1 MAPTWHIGRVRR
13 LLVFLGVMWVATNL
27 VGAWVSVRHHLPY
40 DLSFV
45 DKPGVSGRI
54 GDDWLHGWGTGLA
67 MPLWF
72 LAIVAVLTVLASFGG
87 NATKLSSAL
96 LMLSG
101 AASVAFTLSNK
112 LAFDR
117 LKATGTDRT
126 EAAIVIATL
135 MLASLMVLIGFLT
148 VITTPKQ
155 HRH

>member
-1 MAPTWHIGRVRR
+1 VRR
-13 LLVFLGVMWVATNL
+13 LLVFLGAMWIAANL
-27 VGAWVSVRHHLPY
+27 AGAWVSVDHDRPY

-45 DKPGVSGRI
+45 DEPGKVGRI

-87 NATKLSSAL
+87 KATKLSSAL
-96 LMLSG
+96 LILAGST
-101 AASVAFTLSNK
+101 SVAFTLSNK
-112 LAFDR
+112 VAFDR
-117 LKATGTDRT
+117 LTATSADRT
-126 EAAIVIATL
+126 EGAIVIATL
-135 MLASLMVLIGFLT
+135 LLASLMVLIGLLT

>member
-1 MAPTWHIGRVRR
+1 VRR
-13 LLVFLGVMWVATNL
+13 LLVFLGAMWVAANL
-27 VGAWVSVRHHLPY
+27 AGAWVSVDHDRPY

-45 DKPGVSGRI
+45 DEPGKVGRI

-87 NATKLSSAL
+87 KATKLSSAL
-96 LMLSG
+96 LILAGST
-101 AASVAFTLSNK
+101 SVAFTLSNK
-112 LAFDR
+112 VAFDR
-117 LKATGTDRT
+117 LTATSADRT
-126 EAAIVIATL
+126 EGAIVIATL
-135 MLASLMVLIGFLT
+135 LLASLMVLIGLLT

>member
-1 MAPTWHIGRVRR
+1 VRR

-27 VGAWVSVRHHLPY
+27 VGAWVSVRHHLPH
-40 DLSFV
+40 DLEFV
-45 DKPGVSGRI
+45 DQPGARGRI

-72 LAIVAVLTVLASFGG
+72 IAIVAVLTVLVSFGG
-87 NATKLSSAL
+87 NATRFSAAL
-96 LMLSG
+96 LMLAG

-112 LAFDR
+112 PAFDR
-117 LKATGTDRT
+117 LKATGADRT